1 MSQPIRGKVARILNS
16 KELALNVGSKD
27 GVRVGMYFDI
37 LDPVGEDIADPD
49 TGEVIGSL
57 ELPKVRVKIMRVQE
71 RLSLATTYR
80 KKKKINVGGSGLGS
94 PTRFAGSALSG
105 LFLPPEFQTW
115 QETLKTREKTWED
128 LSEEDSYVKSGDPAV
143 QVLEPVDETV
153 YVESN

>member
-16 KELALNVGSKD
+16 KELALNLGSKD
-27 GVRVGMYFDI
+27 GVKPGMFFDI
-37 LDPVGEDIADPD
+37 LDPIGEDITDPD

-57 ELPKVRVKIMRVQE
+57 ERPKVRVKIIRVQE

-80 KKKKINVGGSGLGS
+80 KKKINVGGSGLGS
-94 PTRFAGSALSG
+94 PTRFAGSALTG

-128 LSEEDSYVKSGDPAV
+128 LSEEDSYVKTGDPAV

-153 YVESN
+153 YVESS

>member
-16 KELALNVGSKD
+16 KELALNLGSKD
-27 GVRVGMYFDI
+27 GVKLGMFFDI
-37 LDPVGEDIADPD
+37 LDPIGEDITDPD

-57 ELPKVRVKIMRVQE
+57 ERPKVRVKIVRVQE

-80 KKKKINVGGSGLGS
+80 KKKINVGGSGLGS
-94 PTRFAGSALSG
+94 PTRFAGSALTG

-128 LSEEDSYVKSGDPAV
+128 LSEEDSYVKTGDPAV

-153 YVESN
+153 YVESS

>member
-16 KELALNVGSKD
+16 KELALNLGSKD
-27 GVRVGMYFDI
+27 GVKLGMFFDI
-37 LDPVGEDIADPD
+37 LDPIGEDITDPD

-57 ELPKVRVKIMRVQE
+57 ERPKVRVKIVRIQE

-80 KKKKINVGGSGLGS
+80 KKKINVGGSGLGS
-94 PTRFAGSALSG
+94 PTRFAGSALTG

-128 LSEEDSYVKSGDPAV
+128 LSEEDSYVKTGDPAV

-153 YVESN
+153 YVESS